1 MRGGKTVVFF
11 SINSD
16 PSFPVSPFHT
26 HLSTSTLTGFVS
38 LYHCFPDWKII
49 KGKKM
54 HKNTGQG
61 KLKEPKKRKLKWS
74 NLYTKV
80 YSWLST

>member
-1 MRGGKTVVFF
+1 MVFF

-16 PSFPVSPFHT
+16 LLFPVSPFHT
-26 HLSTSTLTGFVS
+26 HLSTSTLTGFVP
-38 LYHCFPDWKII
+38 LYHCFPDKRE
-49 KGKKM
+49 KM

-61 KLKEPKKRKLKWS
+61 KLKKPTKIKLKGS

-80 YSWLST
+80 YSWLPT